1 MAIKISELT
10 PKGDIL
16 EATDLLEISQ
26 DTPDGYISKS
36 ITGAEI
42 LDDTQAHVPTDKG
55 VIFCDT
61 SMSVNEITYDN
72 INDFLTAL
80 YA

>member
-1 MAIKISELT
+1 MAIKISKLT
-10 PKGDIL
+10 PKADIL
-16 EATDLLEISQ
+16 N
-26 DTPDGYISKS
+26 K
-36 ITGAEI
+36 
-42 LDDTQAHVPTDKG
+42 TQAHVPTDRG

-61 SMSVNEITYDN
+61 TMSVNENTYEN